1 MATTFSLRYPEF
13 VVFPS
18 SFSEFLGNTAVV
30 DNLRAAIAAK
40 RLPHSLVIAGARG
53 SGKYTLALMLTM
65 AQVCEVQPREQ
76 SSDGREL
83 ASFCGH
89 CRNCTRIMESA
100 DLDARVD
107 EAIATR
113 DEIESATD
121 KKDTRVLV
129 QTHPDVLIVPPD
141 PPQLMIK
148 LGQIRTVIH
157 RAQYLPTEAPAKVF
171 IITASSFM
179 KEAANSL
186 LKLLEEPPA
195 YVHLILLTENPGEL
209 LPTIRSRCAF
219 ARLGALPPEEIAEL
233 LATRR
238 PEWSR
243 TDRELIGRLSDGAA
257 GRALAFN
264 LQEYTAARTDAF
276 TLLAGLERTNDHS
289 TLFRTTETYRSG
301 PEGQVKTAALL
312 RALATVLE
320 DLLMLQSGA
329 AERVRNIDR
338 RKDLERMAQTVSFEW
353 IESAMR
359 AVDAAHTGMRR
370 NLLRS
375 LSLDSLALQLESAR
389 S

>member
-1 MATTFSLRYPEF
+1 MA
-13 VVFPS
+13 FPS
-18 SFSEFLGNTAVV
+18 SFPDFLGNTAVV
-30 DNLRAAIAAK
+30 ENLRAAIAAG
-40 RLPHSLVIAGARG
+40 RLPHSLVISGARG

-65 AQVCEVQPREQ
+65 ARECEVQPREIA
-76 SSDGREL
+76 SDGREL
-83 ASFCGH
+83 AGFCGR

-107 EAIATR
+107 EAVAAREEMR
-113 DEIESATD
+113 DTD

-129 QTHPDVLIVPPD
+129 QTHPDVLVVPPD

-219 ARLGALPPEEIAEL
+219 ARLGAIPPEEIAEL
-233 LATRR
+233 LTTRR

-243 TDRELIGRLSDGAA
+243 TDRELIGRLSEGAA
-257 GRALAFN
+257 GRALSFN
-264 LQEYTAARTDAF
+264 LQEYAAARADAF

-289 TLFRTTETYRSG
+289 ALFRATETYRSG
-301 PEGQVKTAALL
+301 AEGQIKTAALL
-312 RALATVLE
+312 RALASILE
-320 DLLMLQSGA
+320 DVLVLQSGA
-329 AERVRNIDR
+329 RDRVRNIDR
-338 RKDLERMAQTVSFEW
+338 LKELERLAQTVSFDW
-353 IESAMR
+353 LESAMR

-375 LSLDSLALQLESAR
+375 LSLDALALQLESPR
-389 S
+389 T

>member
-1 MATTFSLRYPEF
+1 

-18 SFSEFLGNTAVV
+18 SFSEFLGNAAVI
-30 DNLRAAIAAK
+30 DNLRAAIATG

-53 SGKYTLALMLTM
+53 SGKYTLALMLAM
-65 AQVCEVQPREQ
+65 AQQCEVQPREQ

-83 ASFCGH
+83 ASFCGRCH
-89 CRNCTRIMESA
+89 NCTRIIESA
-100 DLDARVD
+100 DLEVRVD
-107 EAIATR
+107 EAIAAR
-113 DEIESATD
+113 EEMQSATD
-121 KKDTRVLV
+121 KKDTRILV

-186 LKLLEEPPA
+186 LKLLEEPPPF
-195 YVHLILLTENPGEL
+195 VHLILLTENPGEL

-257 GRALAFN
+257 GRALAFD
-264 LQEYTAARTDAF
+264 LQEYTAARADAL

-289 TLFRTTETYRSG
+289 TLFRATETYRSG
-301 PEGQVKTAALL
+301 AEGQVKTAALL
-312 RALATVLE
+312 RALASLLE
-320 DLLMLQSGA
+320 DVLMLQSGA
-329 AERVRNIDR
+329 ADRVRNIDR
-338 RKDLERMAQTVSFEW
+338 RKDLERIAQIVSFEW

-359 AVDAAHTGMRR
+359 AVDAAQNGMRR

-375 LSLDSLALQLESAR
+375 LSLDALAFQLESAQL
-389 S
+389 

>member
-1 MATTFSLRYPEF
+1 

-18 SFSEFLGNTAVV
+18 GFSEFLGNAAVV
-30 DNLRAAIAAK
+30 DNLRAAIAAG

-65 AQVCEVQPREQ
+65 AQECEVQPREVT
-76 SSDGREL
+76 SDGREL
-83 ASFCGH
+83 ASFCGR
-89 CRNCTRIMESA
+89 CRNCTRIVESA
-100 DLDARVD
+100 DLQTRMD
-107 EAIATR
+107 EAVAAR
-113 DEIESATD
+113 EEMRETD

-129 QTHPDVLIVPPD
+129 QTHPDVLVVPPD

-157 RAQYLPTEAPAKVF
+157 RAQYLPTEARAKVF

-186 LKLLEEPPA
+186 LKLLEEPPP
-195 YVHLILLTENPGEL
+195 YVNLILLTENPGEL

-219 ARLGALPPEEIAEL
+219 ARLGALPAEEIAEL
-233 LATRR
+233 LETRR

-257 GRALAFN
+257 GRALAFD
-264 LQEYTAARTDAF
+264 LQEYAAARADAF

-301 PEGQVKTAALL
+301 AEGQVKTAALL
-312 RALATVLE
+312 RAVASLLE
-320 DLLMLQSGA
+320 DVLMLQSGA

-359 AVDAAHTGMRR
+359 AVGAAQTGMRR

-375 LSLDSLALQLESAR
+375 LSLDALALQLESAR

>member
-1 MATTFSLRYPEF
+1 M
-13 VVFPS
+13 VFPS
-18 SFSEFLGNTAVV
+18 SFSEFLGNAAVV
-30 DNLRAAIAAK
+30 ENLRAAVAAG

-65 AQVCEVQPREQ
+65 ALECEVKPRDVAA
-76 SSDGREL
+76 DGREL
-83 ASFCGH
+83 AGFCGK
-89 CRNCTRIMESA
+89 CRNCTRIAESA
-100 DLDARVD
+100 DLDVRVE
-107 EAIATR
+107 EAIAAR
-113 DEIESATD
+113 EEMRETD

-129 QTHPDVLIVPPD
+129 QTHPDVLVVPPD

-171 IITASSFM
+171 VITASSFM

-195 YVHLILLTENPGEL
+195 YVHLILLTDNPGEL

-233 LATRR
+233 LAARR

-243 TDRELIGRLSDGAA
+243 TDRELIGRLSEGAA

-276 TLLAGLERTNDHS
+276 ALLAGLERTNDHS
-289 TLFRTTETYRSG
+289 QLFRTTETYRSG
-301 PEGQVKTAALL
+301 AEGQAKTSALL
-312 RALATVLE
+312 RAVAGLLE
-320 DLLMLQSGA
+320 DVLVIQSGA
-329 AERVRNIDR
+329 PERVRNIDR
-338 RKDLERMAQTVSFEW
+338 RKDLERLTQTVSFEW
-353 IESAMR
+353 IEAAMR
-359 AVDAAHTGMRR
+359 AVDAAHSGMRR

-375 LSLDSLALQLESAR
+375 LSLDALALQLEGAQR
-389 S
+389 